1 MRVSTIKCFM
11 LRCTFSSINIPI
23 RHPVSAAYH
32 FDTFLKKSVLY
43 VILYRVWNNF
53 FCGLCGRAYN
63 LLPPDRPLLVFRHR
77 LRGKPCV
84 CVEDHHSLMGN
95 LQHFVLMFWLSW
107 SDRQKSLS
115 FFFFF
120 DLQRMTVDSLT
131 FLSLVSCANLSSIAQ
146 RIHIRST
153 GKASF
158 DSGPNVIESSHC
170 GIWASINLIPSRL
183 SVFRHVFFMYV
194 DLQNKTIW
202 NQASLSISIIIIAT
216 NWTLTRI
223 VRVPRFS
230 RRLPTCPHERHPST
244 LMLGLSIIVVV

>member
-120 DLQRMTVDSLT
+120 WLATHDSWQSQ
-131 FLSLVSCANLSSIAQ
+131 LSFFGIMCESQ
-146 RIHIRST
+146 QHST
-153 GKASF
+153 KDSYPVHREGVFWLWTKCHWVFPLWYMSEHKPHSF
-158 DSGPNVIESSHC
+158 
-170 GIWASINLIPSRL
+170 
-183 SVFRHVFFMYV
+183 
-194 DLQNKTIW
+194 
-202 NQASLSISIIIIAT
+202 
-216 NWTLTRI
+216 
-223 VRVPRFS
+223 
-230 RRLPTCPHERHPST
+230 
-244 LMLGLSIIVVV
+244 